1 MPPAKDY
8 YRLLQVDPAAPIEA
22 IEAAYRRLAREAH
35 PDLNDSPDATR
46 RMQELNEARAVL
58 RDPLKRAAFDAT
70 RAPVPVPVPVPRP
83 APPPARTAYPA
94 PQPAPRRPPTP
105 RPAAREQPASP
116 ARAQRRQ
123 ASPATPGPTPR
134 PTPARP
140 ADREK
145 QRDRADAVRARMADD
160 ARRESTVLGWGS
172 IAIFALWAIL
182 LVNVLPPL
190 LSEVSAGMMGAL
202 LGMAVVLT
210 LPFGYAL
217 DQLLGRRRSR
227 GQIIF
232 VGVTTYFGLVAA
244 AYVSGGLILFLMPSR
259 PMIAS
264 ADIGLVLILAG
275 LMALIHFVVAFG
287 LHRRARAGQIG
298 ALALATGGVIVAVL
312 LLRAQPTWAGA
323 ALALNAALIVA
334 TISLEP

>member
-70 RAPVPVPVPVPRP
+70 LAPVPAPVPRP
-83 APPPARTAYPA
+83 APPPSRTPYPA
-94 PQPAPRRPPTP
+94 QPAAPQRQPTPGARPPPPTRARPRPAMPVTP
-105 RPAAREQPASP
+105 RPA
-116 ARAQRRQ
+116 
-123 ASPATPGPTPR
+123 
-134 PTPARP
+134 PARP
-140 ADREK
+140 VEREK

-160 ARRESTVLGWGS
+160 ARRESAVLGWGS
-172 IAIFALWAIL
+172 IGIFAGWAVL
-182 LVNVLPPL
+182 LINLLPPML
-190 LSEVSAGMMGAL
+190 GEVSAGTMAAL
-202 LGMAVVLT
+202 LGVAVVLT

-227 GQIIF
+227 GQIVF
-232 VGVTTYFGLVAA
+232 VGLSTYFGLVAA
-244 AYVSGGLILFLMPSR
+244 TYVSGGLILLMMPSR
-259 PMIAS
+259 PALGSTDIA
-264 ADIGLVLILAG
+264 LVLILAG
-275 LMALIHFVVAFG
+275 LMALIHFVVAYG

-298 ALALATGGVIVAVL
+298 ALALATGGVIAAVL

>member
-1 MPPAKDY
+1 MPPVKDY

-22 IEAAYRRLAREAH
+22 IESAYRRLAREAH
-35 PDLNDSPDATR
+35 PDLNDSPDATQ

-70 RAPVPVPVPVPRP
+70 LATLAVPRP
-83 APPPARTAYPA
+83 TPQTARTPYPA
-94 PQPAPRRPPTP
+94 PQPPAPRARPAPPTRARQQQAPPVAP
-105 RPAAREQPASP
+105 RP
-116 ARAQRRQ
+116 
-123 ASPATPGPTPR
+123 TPK

-140 ADREK
+140 VDRAK

-160 ARRESTVLGWGS
+160 ARRESAVLGWGS
-172 IAIFALWAIL
+172 IGIFAGWAVL
-182 LVNVLPPL
+182 LINLLPPML
-190 LSEVSAGMMGAL
+190 GEVSAGTMAAL
-202 LGMAVVLT
+202 LGVAVVLT

-227 GQIIF
+227 GQIAF
-232 VGVTTYFGLVAA
+232 VGITTYFGLVAA
-244 AYVSGGLILFLMPSR
+244 AYVGGGLILLLMPSR
-259 PMIAS
+259 PAIGP
-264 ADIGLVLILAG
+264 ADIGIVLILAG

-312 LLRAQPTWAGA
+312 LLRSQPTWAGA

>member
-1 MPPAKDY
+1 MPPVTDY
-8 YRLLQVDPAAPIEA
+8 YRVLQVDRSAPIEA
-22 IEAAYRRLAREAH
+22 IEASYRRLAREAH
-35 PDLNDSPDATR
+35 PDLNDSPDATK
-46 RMQELNEARAVL
+46 RMQALNEARAVL

-70 RAPVPVPVPVPRP
+70 IAPIPAPVPRP
-83 APPPARTAYPA
+83 SPPTTRTPYPAQAAPPQR
-94 PQPAPRRPPTP
+94 QPAPRPPPRERPAPATRARPRQATPVAP
-105 RPAAREQPASP
+105 RPA
-116 ARAQRRQ
+116 
-123 ASPATPGPTPR
+123 
-134 PTPARP
+134 PARP
-140 ADREK
+140 VEREK

-160 ARRESTVLGWGS
+160 ARRESAVLGWGS
-172 IAIFALWAIL
+172 IGIFAGWAVL
-182 LVNVLPPL
+182 LINLLPPML
-190 LSEVSAGMMGAL
+190 GEVSAGTMAAL
-202 LGMAVVLT
+202 LGVAVVLT

-227 GQIIF
+227 AQITF
-232 VGVTTYFGLVAA
+232 VGLSTYFGLVAA
-244 AYVSGGLILFLMPSR
+244 IYVSGVLILFLMPSR
-259 PMIAS
+259 PAIAS

-287 LHRRARAGQIG
+287 LHRRTRAGQIG

>member
-70 RAPVPVPVPVPRP
+70 LAPVPAPVPRP
-83 APPPARTAYPA
+83 APPPSRTPYPA
-94 PQPAPRRPPTP
+94 QPAAPQRQPTPGARPPP
-105 RPAAREQPASP
+105 
-116 ARAQRRQ
+116 
-123 ASPATPGPTPR
+123 PTR
-134 PTPARP
+134 ARP
-140 ADREK
+140 VEREK

-160 ARRESTVLGWGS
+160 ARRESAVLGWGS
-172 IAIFALWAIL
+172 IGIFAGWAVL
-182 LVNVLPPL
+182 LINLLPPML
-190 LSEVSAGMMGAL
+190 GEVSAGTMAAL
-202 LGMAVVLT
+202 LGVAVVLT

-227 GQIIF
+227 GQIVF
-232 VGVTTYFGLVAA
+232 VGLSTYFGLVAA
-244 AYVSGGLILFLMPSR
+244 TYVSGGLILLMMPSR
-259 PMIAS
+259 PALGSTDIA
-264 ADIGLVLILAG
+264 LVLILAG
-275 LMALIHFVVAFG
+275 LMALIHFVVAYG

-298 ALALATGGVIVAVL
+298 ALALATGGVIAAVL

>member
-1 MPPAKDY
+1 M
-8 YRLLQVDPAAPIEA
+8 
-22 IEAAYRRLAREAH
+22 
-35 PDLNDSPDATR
+35 
-46 RMQELNEARAVL
+46 
-58 RDPLKRAAFDAT
+58 
-70 RAPVPVPVPVPRP
+70 
-83 APPPARTAYPA
+83 
-94 PQPAPRRPPTP
+94 
-105 RPAAREQPASP
+105 
-116 ARAQRRQ
+116 
-123 ASPATPGPTPR
+123 
-134 PTPARP
+134 
-140 ADREK
+140 
-145 QRDRADAVRARMADD
+145 RARMADD

-210 LPFGYAL
+210 LPFGYAI